1 LKIPGF
7 GGDSSG
13 EDSPLPPPEF
23 VGRETDISP
32 GGEATGTKRRGRP
45 PGSASKQS
53 LDKLEE
59 KFRDWLLEEL
69 VVPIT
74 FVSPLAAANIEA
86 RAERT
91 AKAAMRI
98 AAKNPKVRRGIE
110 KAIDGSDYFTLAM
123 FPLTTAVCVMVEMGM
138 MEPSAPPARA
148 AGVPRLWQEIYPEEP
163 QENQRQNGSRGA
175 RGLYAEVQL

>member
-1 LKIPGF
+1 MKIPGF

-23 VGRETDISP
+23 SGRETDVSP
-32 GGEATGTKRRGRP
+32 SGEASSGKRRGRP

-53 LDKLEE
+53 LDKLGEQF
-59 KFRDWLLEEL
+59 KDWMLEEL

-91 AKAAMRI
+91 AKAAMHI

-110 KAIDGSDYFTLAM
+110 KAIAGSDYFVLAM

-138 MEPSAPPARA
+138 MSPASPPARA
-148 AGVPRLWQEIYPEEP
+148 AGVPGLWQEIYPEDEP
-163 QENQRQNGSRGA
+163 VNQPRNGSRGA
-175 RGLYAEVQL
+175 RGLYAEVVL